1 MQAMTTQA
9 AHGTTGVAV
18 PAVTQMLARF
28 SRDTRSEGIPRAVRL
43 EALRALLNWLGCAIG
58 ASGHAT
64 VERALAAVR
73 PFAGP
78 PQATVLGRG
87 DRLDIL
93 HAALLNG
100 ITSHTFDF
108 DDTHLRTVIH
118 PAGPVAAAIIALAEH
133 RPVAGTAFVD
143 AFVVGVEVECRIGL
157 AVYPSHYDV
166 GWHITGTAGVFGAA
180 AAAGRLLGLDPE
192 SMTHAL
198 GIAAT
203 TASGLREMFGSMCKP
218 FHPGWAAK
226 NGLYA
231 ALLAQQ
237 GFTSAAQPIEGRR
250 GFANVLATARDYAA
264 ITERLGETWELSE
277 NTYKPFACG
286 IVIHPVIDGCVELR
300 NQHGLDAADIA
311 AVAVDVHPLVLE
323 LTGKTRPQIGLEG
336 KFSVYHSAAVALIDG
351 TAGEAQYSDARVRDP
366 AVIALRDKVTASVDA
381 TMAEDAARIVITLTD
396 GRTLEQHV
404 EHAIGS
410 LARPMDDEDLMQKFR
425 DLVVPILGEHAAE
438 ALIEQVWALEAMDDV
453 GRLAA
458 LTVPDRAHADARRI
472 TD

>member
-1 MQAMTTQA
+1 MQDA
-9 AHGTTGVAV
+9 
-18 PAVTQMLARF
+18 PPVTRILARF
-28 SRDTRSEGIPRAVRL
+28 ACETSATAIPAAMRH
-43 EALRALLNWLGCAIG
+43 EALRAVLNWMGCAVG
-58 ASGHAT
+58 ASRHET
-64 VERALAAVR
+64 VERALAALR

-78 PQATVLGRG
+78 AQATVLGRR

-108 DDTHLRTVIH
+108 DDTHPRTVIH
-118 PAGPVAAAIIALAEH
+118 PAGPVASAILALAES
-133 RPVAGTAFVD
+133 RPLRGAALVD
-143 AFVVGVEVECRIGL
+143 AFVVGVEIECRIGS

-180 AAAGRLLGLDPE
+180 AAAGRLLGLDVAQT
-192 SMTHAL
+192 THAF

-226 NGLYA
+226 NGLTA

-237 GFTSAAQPIEGRR
+237 GFTSAAQGIEGRR
-250 GFANVLATARDYAA
+250 GFANVLATERDYGR
-264 ITERLGETWELSE
+264 ITERLGETWELGE

-286 IVIHPVIDGCVELR
+286 VVIHPVIDGCIELR
-300 NQHGLDAADIA
+300 NTYGVEPAQIA
-311 AVAVDVHPLVLE
+311 SVTAEVHPLVLE
-323 LTGKTRPQIGLEG
+323 LTGKTSPQSGLEG

-351 TAGEAQYSDARVRDP
+351 AAGQAQYSDARVRDP
-366 AVIALRDKVTASVDA
+366 QVVALRDKVKATVDRS
-381 TMAEDAARIVITLTD
+381 MSQDAARVVIALTD
-396 GRTLEQHV
+396 GRTLETYV

-425 DLVVPILGEHAAE
+425 DLTVPVLGGHAAE

-453 GRLAA
+453 GRIAA
-458 LTVPDRAHADARRI
+458 MTVPSRPDR
-472 TD
+472 